1 MLASLSLRSRML
13 IVALLAAVGTV
24 VVGSIGYLGLNRSL
38 SATHDLTRAGVAQRQ
53 QMQSDMMHD
62 AMRSDVY
69 SALLASTTAD
79 SARAHAAVAD
89 LAEHT
94 KIFHDEI
101 QKVKDSTHSAAILT
115 EIAALTPELQKYTTA
130 ASKIV
135 TDAAAGSF
143 SSKSEVAAFENQF
156 KALEDQMEKFGD
168 IIGSESLAA
177 TASATSL
184 FSTAKIVMLVASVLI
199 CLITLFTSMMLER
212 RVSGGLK
219 RIGDRAEQ
227 LRGNCITSLERA
239 ITAMAAG
246 DLTVPVAATTE
257 LLEVTSTDEL
267 GVLTGNINQI
277 ISMSQSTIASFH
289 GARSSVERL
298 VTETQRLSEAAQQGH
313 LDERGDET
321 QFNGSFREVVRGV
334 NHTLDAV
341 IAPITEATTA
351 LERLASSDLTARVTG
366 TFHGDHAKI
375 QRAFNTALENLA
387 TALAAVSETAAGV
400 SASAAQIDS
409 GSRALAQSASD
420 QAASLEEVSASA
432 RELSSMTKRNAD
444 SAVEGRSLADGAQ
457 RSTTEGVSEV
467 QKLAE
472 AIGRIKTSSEATA
485 KIVKTI
491 DEIAFQTNL
500 LALNAAVEA
509 ARAGDSGRGFAVVAE
524 EVRSLA
530 LRSAEAARTT
540 ADLIEESV
548 RSTELGVTINGR
560 VLTQLGDIEGRVRR
574 VGQVVNEIAAASE
587 EQAKGVSLIDSALED
602 MAQRTQA
609 VAANADE
616 SKDASEALTQQSES
630 MHALVSTFV
639 LGSTASV
646 MTRTEPTSR
655 AQIGQGRPA
664 RKAPAKRS
672 GAAAARPIPPDQES
686 MVALDEDDW
695 ASMAR

>member
-1 MLASLSLRSRML
+1 MLA
-13 IVALLAAVGTV
+13 VALLATVGTV
-24 VVGSIGYLGLNRSL
+24 IVGSVGYFGLNRSL
-38 SATHDLTRAGVAQRQ
+38 SATNDLTHAGIAQRK
-53 QMQSDMMHD
+53 QMESDMMHD
-62 AMRSDVY
+62 AIRSDVY

-79 SARAHAAVAD
+79 AARSKTAVAD
-89 LAEHT
+89 LIEHT
-94 KIFHDEI
+94 KVFHEEVQEI
-101 QKVKDSTHSAAILT
+101 KDSTHSAAILA
-115 EIAALTPELQKYTTA
+115 EIAALTPELERYATA
-130 ASKIV
+130 AKKIV
-135 TDAAAGSF
+135 DDAAAGSF
-143 SSKSEVAAFENQF
+143 SSKSDVADFEAQF
-156 KALEDQMEKFGD
+156 KALEGHMEKFGD
-168 IIGSESLAA
+168 IIGSESAAA
-177 TASATSL
+177 TSSATTL
-184 FSTAKIVMLVASVLI
+184 FNTAKIVMLVASILV
-199 CLITLFTSMMLER
+199 CLITLLASLLVER

-219 RIGDRAEQ
+219 AIGERAEMV
-227 LRGNCITSLERA
+227 RANCITSLNVA
-239 ITAMAAG
+239 LGAMAKG
-246 DLTVPVAATTE
+246 DLSVPLHATTT

-267 GVLTGNINQI
+267 GALTGNINQI
-277 ISMSQSTIASFH
+277 ISLSQSTVASFN
-289 GARSSVERL
+289 GARSSVELL
-298 VTETQRLSEAAQQGH
+298 VTETQRLSGAAQLGQ
-313 LDERGDET
+313 LDERADEAL
-321 QFNGSFREVVRGV
+321 FDGSFRDVVRGV
-334 NHTLDAV
+334 NQTLDAV
-341 IAPITEATTA
+341 IAPITEATIA
-351 LERLASSDLTARVTG
+351 LERLASSDLTVRVNG
-366 TFHGDHAKI
+366 TFPGDHAKI
-375 QRAFNTALENLA
+375 QRAFNSALENLS
-387 TALAAVSETAAGV
+387 TALAAVSDTARGV
-400 SASAAQIDS
+400 SSSAAQIDA

-457 RSTTEGVSEV
+457 HSTVEGVSEV

-472 AIGRIKTSSEATA
+472 AIGRIKSSSEATA

-560 VLTQLGDIEGRVRR
+560 VLAQLSDIEGRVRR

-587 EQAKGVSLIDSALED
+587 EQAKGVALIDSALED

-616 SKDASEALTQQSES
+616 SKDASEALTQQSAS
-630 MHALVSTFV
+630 MHELVNGFD
-639 LGSTASV
+639 LGSAPSRAGRAEPAARATIGKGRPSRASV
-646 MTRTEPTSR
+646 P
-655 AQIGQGRPA
+655 
-664 RKAPAKRS
+664 KRN
-672 GAAAARPIPPDQES
+672 AIAAARTNPASQEA